1 MFASL
6 LEQQSMALTTMAFMV
21 PLKEK
26 LITWQTAG
34 TNRVKYCGASIQN
47 EQ

>member
-6 LEQQSMALTTMAFMV
+6 LEQQFMALTTMAFTV
-21 PLKEK
+21 PLREK
-26 LITWQTAG
+26 LITWQTVG
-34 TNRVKYCGASIQN
+34 TNLVKYCGASIQN